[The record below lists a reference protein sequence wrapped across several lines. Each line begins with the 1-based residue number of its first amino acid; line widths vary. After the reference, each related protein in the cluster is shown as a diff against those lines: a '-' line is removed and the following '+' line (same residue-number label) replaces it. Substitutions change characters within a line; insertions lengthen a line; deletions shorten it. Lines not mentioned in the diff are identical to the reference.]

1 MIQEEIDSIDI
12 AYDLINDVDKFE
24 KYLDEIDNDI
34 SDEVYNRL
42 ESWICFFNENFQHHP
57 CIYSSTIFSLFEA
70 AKQNKLFQSQ
80 TRFEFKTSLSFYE
93 RIFDLGYFLKFNKLE
108 EASYF
113 LKVSL
118 VYGCYP
124 GMVRCSL
131 KSAVI
136 ILSRGC
142 NLDNLHE
149 LFIRLFVK
157 YEIPTVLT
165 KNLTNLN
172 ISEVEALMFVL
183 QGNNIRLFDKLP
195 LPLSKK
201 ESFIFINKLPTN
213 LKFKDSVLERA
224 IVCSKLLLNS
234 SSTDLLVPT
243 IKSSK
248 IFDLKLF
255 TFYDDLPFWKKV
267 LKLLNQ
273 IDWKQDN
280 VFSVQEYIDYFEFKR
295 YSCDDEYYIENRSV
309 ESINRALLEWH
320 ERGLYG
326 KLLNKV
332 DLKWDGN
339 NFLPFKFEQDNEQY
353 LITEITNGKELFKEA
368 DYLHHCVYQYIEY
381 CADGLV
387 SVFSLSKKSDMDY
400 LPFITIEVRNNCI
413 VQVAGK
419 RNRKVNSKEMEIINE
434 WAKQVEFIIDLDY

>member
-24 KYLDEIDNDI
+24 KYLNEIDNDI

-42 ESWICFFNENFQHHP
+42 ESWVCFFNENFHNHP

-80 TRFEFKTSLSFYE
+80 TRYEFETSLSFYE

-113 LKVSL
+113 FNISL

-124 GMVRCSL
+124 GMVRSSVKNAASL
-131 KSAVI
+131 
-136 ILSRGC
+136 LSTGC
-142 NLDNLHE
+142 IVDNLHE

-157 YEIPTVLT
+157 YETPTVLT

-267 LKLLNQ
+267 LKFLNQ
-273 IDWKQDN
+273 IDWTQDN

-339 NFLPFKFEQDNEQY
+339 KFLPFKFEQDNEQY

>member
-57 CIYSSTIFSLFEA
+57 CIYSNTIFSLFDA
-70 AKQNKLFQSQ
+70 AKHNTLFQTQ
-80 TRFEFKTSLSFYE
+80 TRFEFKTSLSFYK
-93 RIFDLGYFLKFNKLE
+93 RIFDLNYFLKFNKLE

-113 LKVSL
+113 LNISL

-124 GMVRCSL
+124 GMVRSSV
-131 KSAVI
+131 KNAVS
-136 ILSRGC
+136 ILSTDC
-142 NLDNLHE
+142 TLDNLHE

-157 YEIPTVLT
+157 YETPTVLT
-165 KNLTNLN
+165 KNIINLN

-201 ESFIFINKLPTN
+201 ESFIFINKLPSN
-213 LKFKDSVLERA
+213 LIFKENVLERA

-234 SSTDLLVPT
+234 SSTDLLIPM

-267 LKLLNQ
+267 LKFLNQ
-273 IDWKQDN
+273 IDWTQDN
-280 VFSVQEYIDYFEFKR
+280 IFSVQEYIDYFEFKR
-295 YSCDDEYYIENRSV
+295 YSCEDEYDINNRSV
-309 ESINRALLEWH
+309 ASINRALSEWH

-326 KLLNKV
+326 KLLKKI
-332 DLKWDGN
+332 DLKWEGN
-339 NFLPFKFEQDNEQY
+339 QFPPFKFEHDNEQY
-353 LITEITNGKELFKEA
+353 LIIEITNGKELFKEA

-381 CADGLV
+381 CAEGLV
-387 SVFSLSKKSDMDY
+387 SVFSLSKKIDEEY
-400 LPFITIEVRNNCI
+400 LPFITIEVRNNSI

-419 RNRKVNSKEMEIINE
+419 RNRKITSKEMEIINE
-434 WAKQVEFIIDLDY
+434 WAKEVGYSIDLYY